1 MNFSR
6 NLYFAINIARDWTTV
21 LIEEKKGKNKN
32 NVIGRDL
39 AWEEE
44 HSRKINNAT
53 LMLSLEKSFVVF
65 CQKKINPPLIH

>member
-65 CQKKINPPLIH
+65 CQKK